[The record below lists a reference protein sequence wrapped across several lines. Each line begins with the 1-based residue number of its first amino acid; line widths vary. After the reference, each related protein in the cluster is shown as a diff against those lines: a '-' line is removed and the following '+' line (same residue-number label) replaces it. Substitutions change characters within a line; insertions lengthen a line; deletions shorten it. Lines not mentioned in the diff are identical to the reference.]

1 MTRSRSEAG
10 RIAGLCRRLLTVP
23 LLAVWAL
30 AGCATAPEA
39 PAPVAGTALME
50 GALQAEGIDPSTS
63 TLVILR
69 LEDEHVWSSGGARVH
84 KRFTPASTSKIPHT
98 LLAYETGAVTG
109 PGERFSWDGQKR
121 FVDSWNEDQDFA
133 SAFQR
138 STVWIYQ
145 IVVPRIG
152 AQQLTA
158 AFEAFGYG
166 NADTGGPEAITRYWL
181 EGPLEISAAEQVA
194 FLSRLVRRTLPLSV
208 ETYEAAIPVMQL
220 ARGEG
225 WTLYGKTGWKSVEG
239 EMDIGWF
246 VGWAEQT
253 AGGAPGTYAFALN
266 MDMPGGIAE
275 APKRRA
281 AVERALRL
289 IGALPPR
296 PEGL

>member
-1 MTRSRSEAG
+1 
-10 RIAGLCRRLLTVP
+10 LLSGP

-30 AGCATAPEA
+30 AGCATAPET
-39 PAPVAGTALME
+39 PALVAETALMQ
-50 GALQAEGIDPSTS
+50 GALRAEGIDPSKS
-63 TLVILR
+63 ALVILR

-84 KRFTPASTSKIPHT
+84 ERFTPASTSKIPHT

-109 PGERFSWDGQKR
+109 PDELFKWDGEKR
-121 FVDSWNEDQDFA
+121 FVDSWNEDQDFGT
-133 SAFQR
+133 AFQR

-152 AQQLTA
+152 AERLTA

-166 NADTGGPEAITRYWL
+166 NADIGGPELISRYWL
-181 EGPLEISAAEQVA
+181 EGPLAISAAEQAA
-194 FLSRLVRRTLPLSV
+194 FLSRLVRRTLPLSA
-208 ETYEAAIPVMQL
+208 ETYAAAIPVMEL
-220 ARGEG
+220 ARGDN

-253 AGGAPGTYAFALN
+253 IGEAPGTYVFALN
-266 MDMPGGIAE
+266 LDMPGGMAE

-281 AVERALRL
+281 AVERALRA
-289 IGALPPR
+289 IGALPAA
-296 PEGL
+296 PESP

>member
-1 MTRSRSEAG
+1 MIG
-10 RIAGLCRRLLTVP
+10 RLLCYLTGLALLMLPGFASPVCCHIPGGDP
-23 LLAVWAL
+23 LEQAL
-30 AGCATAPEA
+30 
-39 PAPVAGTALME
+39 L
-50 GALQAEGIDPSTS
+50 AEGIDPSAAA
-63 TLVILR
+63 LVVYR
-69 LEDEHVWSSGGARVH
+69 LEDERTWMSGGDRIFR
-84 KRFTPASTSKIPHT
+84 RFTPASTSKIPHT

-109 PGERFSWDGQKR
+109 PGEEFRWDGQKR

-152 AQQLTA
+152 AEQLTA

-166 NADTGGPEAITRYWL
+166 NGDIGGPEAIRRYWL
-181 EGPLEISAAEQVA
+181 EGPLQISAAEQVA
-194 FLSRLVRRTLPLSV
+194 FLSRLVRRTLPLSAA
-208 ETYEAAIPVMQL
+208 TYETAIPVMQL

-225 WTLYGKTGWKSVEG
+225 WTLYGKTGWKSVDG

-266 MDMPGGIAE
+266 MDMPGGMLE

-281 AVERALRL
+281 AVERALRS
-289 IGALPPR
+289 IGALT
-296 PEGL
+296 EADQGS